1 MPKIVRAVVMIV
13 TLCVGA
19 EAFAMQI
26 FVKDHTGK
34 TITLE
39 VEPGDSIDNVKA
51 KIQDKEGYPPSVQR
65 LIFAGKVLEDGHTL
79 ADYNIQ
85 KESTLHLILTY
96 GNSEP
101 ATSFASVELTGI
113 EVDADGGVA
122 LSLDTVLS
130 AGSADTLL
138 ADYNNTIHVATAPT
152 VEGLASI
159 ESFDACIGLHLAVA
173 TNAVASASGTAP
185 QSVSITLYLPAS
197 YGNAWFYKVFAL
209 DELPAKEVE

>member
-1 MPKIVRAVVMIV
+1 MTRLARVLLMVAAAFA
-13 TLCVGA
+13 GA

-26 FVKDHTGK
+26 FVKTQTGK
-34 TITLE
+34 TVTLE

-85 KESTLHLILTY
+85 KEATLHLILTY
-96 GNSEP
+96 GNGEP
-101 ATSFASVELTGI
+101 ATSFSSVELTGI

-130 AGSADTLL
+130 EGNADTLL
-138 ADYNNTIHVATAPT
+138 ADYNNSIHIATSPT
-152 VEGLASI
+152 GEGLASI

-209 DELPAKEVE
+209 EELPSKE

>member
-1 MPKIVRAVVMIV
+1 MTKIVRAVVMIV

-26 FVKDHTGK
+26 FVKTQTGK

-51 KIQDKEGYPPSVQR
+51 KIQDKEGCQPSAQR

-122 LSLDTVLS
+122 LSLDTVLL

-138 ADYNNTIHVATAPT
+138 ADYNNSIHVATAPT

-159 ESFDACIGLHLAVA
+159 ESFYACIGLHLAVA
-173 TNAVASASGTAP
+173 TNAVVSASGTAP

-209 DELPAKEVE
+209 DELPAKE

>member
-1 MPKIVRAVVMIV
+1 MRFGVRALIAVAAIFMAANA
-13 TLCVGA
+13 L
-19 EAFAMQI
+19 AMQI
-26 FVKDHTGK
+26 FVKTLSGK
-34 TITLE
+34 TVTLE

-85 KESTLHLILTY
+85 KESTLRLILTY

-122 LSLDTVLS
+122 LSLDAVLS

-138 ADYNNTIHVATAPT
+138 ADYNNTIHVATDTT
-152 VEGLASI
+152 VPGLASI
-159 ESFDACIGLHLAVA
+159 DSFDGCTGINLAVA
-173 TNAVASASGTAP
+173 TNAVVSVSSTAS
-185 QSVSITLYLPAS
+185 QSVSVTLYLPAS
-197 YGNAWFYKVFAL
+197 FGGAWFYKVFAL
-209 DELPAKEVE
+209 DELPAKE

>member
-1 MPKIVRAVVMIV
+1 MTKIVRAVVMIV
-13 TLCVGA
+13 TLCVGT

-26 FVKDHTGK
+26 FVKTQTSK

-85 KESTLHLILTY
+85 KESTLHLVLVSGI
-96 GNSEP
+96 GEP
-101 ATSFASVELTGI
+101 ATSFSFVELTGI

-130 AGSADTLL
+130 EGNADTLL
-138 ADYNNTIHVATAPT
+138 ADYNNSIHVATAPT

-173 TNAVASASGTAP
+173 TNAVASASSTAP
-185 QSVSITLYLPAS
+185 QSVSVTLYLPAS
-197 YGNAWFYKVFAL
+197 FGDAWFYKVFAL
-209 DELPAKEVE
+209 EEVPDKEVE

>member
-13 TLCVGA
+13 TLCVGT

-26 FVKDHTGK
+26 FVKTQTGK

-65 LIFAGKVLEDGHTL
+65 LLFAGKALEYGHTL

-85 KESTLHLILTY
+85 KESTLRLILTY
-96 GNSEP
+96 GNGEP
-101 ATSFASVELTGI
+101 ATSFASLELTGI
-113 EVDADGGVA
+113 EVGADGGVA
-122 LSLDTVLS
+122 LSLDTVLL
-130 AGSADTLL
+130 AGSAETLL
-138 ADYNNTIHVATAPT
+138 ADYNNSIHVATAPT

-173 TNAVASASGTAP
+173 TNAVASASSTAP

-209 DELPAKEVE
+209 DELPNDEE

>member
-1 MPKIVRAVVMIV
+1 MMRLARVLVM
-13 TLCVGA
+13 LAAAFVGA

-26 FVKDHTGK
+26 FAKTQTGK

-85 KESTLHLILTY
+85 KEATLRLILTY

-122 LSLDTVLS
+122 LSLDAVLS

-138 ADYNNTIHVATAPT
+138 ADYNNTIHVATDTT
-152 VEGLASI
+152 VPGLASI
-159 ESFDACIGLHLAVA
+159 DSFDGCTGINLAVA

-209 DELPAKEVE
+209 EELPDKEVE

>member
-1 MPKIVRAVVMIV
+1 MMRLARVLVVIAAA
-13 TLCVGA
+13 CAGA
-19 EAFAMQI
+19 EAFAIQI
-26 FVKDHTGK
+26 FVKTLSGK
-34 TITLE
+34 TVTLE

-51 KIQDKEGYPPSVQR
+51 KIQDKEGCPPSVQR

-85 KESTLHLILTY
+85 KEATLRLTLTY
-96 GNSEP
+96 GNGEP
-101 ATSFASVELTGI
+101 ATSFASLELTGI
-113 EVDADGGVA
+113 EVGADGGVA
-122 LSLDTVLS
+122 LSLDTVLL

-138 ADYNNTIHVATAPT
+138 ADYNNSIHVATAPT

-173 TNAVASASGTAP
+173 TNAVASASSTAP

-209 DELPAKEVE
+209 DELPAKE

>member
-1 MPKIVRAVVMIV
+1 MMRLARVLVM
-13 TLCVGA
+13 LAAAFVGA

-26 FVKDHTGK
+26 FVKTQTGK

-96 GNSEP
+96 GNGEQ

-138 ADYNNTIHVATAPT
+138 ADYNNTIHVATDTT
-152 VEGLASI
+152 VSGLASI
-159 ESFDACIGLHLAVA
+159 ESFDGCTGINLAVA
-173 TNAVASASGTAP
+173 TSAVVSVSGTAP
-185 QSVSITLYLPAS
+185 QNVSVTLFLSAT

-209 DELPAKEVE
+209 DELPSKE